1 MIKEWIIVIVMLSGA
16 LFMLL
21 ASLGLIRLP
30 DIYTRMHAATKAP
43 TLGLFLMLVSLC
55 LYFTSFFTII
65 NSVFTILFLFLT
77 IPVASHMIARA
88 AHRIGTPKWKATVRD
103 DLENARDSDND

>member
-1 MIKEWIIVIVMLSGA
+1 MFKEWIISIVMISGA

-21 ASLGLIRLP
+21 ASIGLIRLP

-55 LYFTSFFTII
+55 LHITTVSVIFNSIFII
-65 NSVFTILFLFLT
+65 IFLFLT
-77 IPVASHMIARA
+77 IPVASHMIGRA
-88 AHRIGTPKWKATVRD
+88 AHQAKTPKWKKTVRD
-103 DLENARDSDND
+103 DLQEAKISESD